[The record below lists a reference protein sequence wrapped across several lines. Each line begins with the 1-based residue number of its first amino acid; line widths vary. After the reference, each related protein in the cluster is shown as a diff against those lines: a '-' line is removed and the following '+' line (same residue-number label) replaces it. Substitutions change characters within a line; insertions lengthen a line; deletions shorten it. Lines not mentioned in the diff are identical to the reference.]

1 MSRRPVMFLSTLA
14 VAAIG
19 LAACSSDGDGDAAEP
34 TTSETTVTQ
43 EVPTTPAAEP
53 TLPEE
58 TAPAGDEQPA
68 AGPVL
73 ADAPDPGPAPEGA
86 VLPSGS
92 LEDPPQTV
100 AGLTRDES
108 SRLPGGMY
116 RDAEGERSVSVN
128 PDTYVRTLEDYA
140 GGLGDDAAPGGTG
153 VCGLN
158 GSGTSIMCYQQT
170 EDGISFISGD
180 PEEVTV
186 EDMVVF
192 VNDLADQ
199 LGAA

>member
-19 LAACSSDGDGDAAEP
+19 LAACSSDGDGAAAAP
-34 TTSETTVTQ
+34 PTSETTVTQ
-43 EVPTTPAAEP
+43 EVPPPPAAEP
-53 TLPEE
+53 PLPEE

-108 SRLPGGMY
+108 R
-116 RDAEGERSVSVN
+116 
-128 PDTYVRTLEDYA
+128 
-140 GGLGDDAAPGGTG
+140 GL
-153 VCGLN
+153 
-158 GSGTSIMCYQQT
+158 
-170 EDGISFISGD
+170 
-180 PEEVTV
+180 
-186 EDMVVF
+186 
-192 VNDLADQ
+192 
-199 LGAA
+199 

>member
-1 MSRRPVMFLSTLA
+1 MSRQPLTFLSTLA

-19 LAACSSDGDGDAAEP
+19 LAACGGDDDATGP
-34 TTSETTVTQ
+34 TPATEQTVTQ
-43 EVPTTPAAEP
+43 EAPTTPATEP
-53 TLPEE
+53 TVPEE
-58 TAPAGDEQPA
+58 DTAPAADETSADVPT
-68 AGPVL
+68 L
-73 ADAPDPGPAPEGA
+73 ADAPDPGPASEGA
-86 VLPSGS
+86 VFASGS
-92 LEDPPQTV
+92 LEDLPQTV
-100 AGLTRDES
+100 AGLTLDED

-116 RDAEGERSVSVN
+116 RDAAGERAVSVN
-128 PDTYVRTLEDYA
+128 PDNYVRTLDDYA
-140 GGLGDDAAPGGTG
+140 GGLGDDAARGGTG

-158 GSGTSIMCYQQT
+158 GSATRIMCYQQT

-192 VNDLADQ
+192 VNQLADE